1 MTAFHAFVTGLAG
14 RYSDIKQEQRNL
26 AGQEKLAQLELEK
39 QSIASGPQTKKY
51 GNMTYMRT
59 DPRDL
64 ANDDLKA
71 FQAVADYAN
80 MLDGASAEDIASLS
94 DAERKE
100 LEMNVKGTW
109 SAFTALQSPGTGGS
123 GDNLKEYYRIFPN
136 LDAFTKLP
144 DLHEYMLSSDPTKSI
159 TGDITY
165 DTEHEILG
173 IGNNEQGTPAI
184 FKPEDEESFKQE
196 SLTGN
201 ATNVPNSLIM
211 TPKKLGGK
219 YDFGGPEKEKQFY
232 SDINSILTS
241 RQFGGM
247 QDGEAQALMNNKSMP
262 WAGLAVYA
270 AYGYSTGGMDAQ
282 TFGKEMAELQAIY
295 GIDDEKI
302 MMVASRGLMKYTV
315 SPNAGNT
322 RALIE
327 RKNSDYTDQQQK
339 AIDNAAQQST
349 LIREDLL
356 DLIELYEKGV
366 YKTGPLGP
374 LESLARGVFTDEGS
388 ITNQLK
394 YLSED
399 SVKWT
404 NFEGV
409 DGAVKGNVAMGARTM
424 TTDSKQKGS
433 LAWHVAGLEESIRR
447 DKTTEGKDRYWDYDK
462 NGSGKGGWVRKT
474 KQGQGEGYRAR
485 KILEISLAYRLT
497 VLEQGSGGNTISD
510 KDFAKSLG
518 RIQSGLL
525 SSKEQVIDG
534 LKKELQLASRGMI
547 TTNIQASNPYN
558 WKVSKDLRY
567 LYGHFRTEKQN
578 LWSDIDRQY
587 NAFYGGGANKRID
600 SVNEVMANRVSYLRN
615 NLNFTLGVM
624 EKGKGLYEDLSEKE
638 MAWVLDDAGFFK
650 NVENKSGTS
659 SNNPV
664 TSNNETNN
672 NDNIVSGNLEGMTV
686 ANEQRNQLAGQGYI
700 NLPAQIDKRPTK
712 VIQKPFGLF
721 EDDLETVQKQWDTQ
735 YGQWYNEDGSLRD
748 GVSEI
753 PFEDLNKLFKDKKSK
768 IIKLLQNRVL
778 PRPDDLPLQVPAKPT
793 LAGDANVKRNQ
804 KELDLLK
811 ISRRNWEL
819 KYGKYYNPDGT
830 LILHPEEANKS
841 LTTRVKETF

>member
-1 MTAFHAFVTGLAG
+1 
-14 RYSDIKQEQRNL
+14 
-26 AGQEKLAQLELEK
+26 
-39 QSIASGPQTKKY
+39 
-51 GNMTYMRT
+51 
-59 DPRDL
+59 
-64 ANDDLKA
+64 
-71 FQAVADYAN
+71 
-80 MLDGASAEDIASLS
+80 
-94 DAERKE
+94 
-100 LEMNVKGTW
+100 
-109 SAFTALQSPGTGGS
+109 
-123 GDNLKEYYRIFPN
+123 
-136 LDAFTKLP
+136 
-144 DLHEYMLSSDPTKSI
+144 
-159 TGDITY
+159 
-165 DTEHEILG
+165 
-173 IGNNEQGTPAI
+173 
-184 FKPEDEESFKQE
+184 
-196 SLTGN
+196 
-201 ATNVPNSLIM
+201 
-211 TPKKLGGK
+211 
-219 YDFGGPEKEKQFY
+219 
-232 SDINSILTS
+232 
-241 RQFGGM
+241 
-247 QDGEAQALMNNKSMP
+247 
-262 WAGLAVYA
+262 
-270 AYGYSTGGMDAQ
+270 
-282 TFGKEMAELQAIY
+282 
-295 GIDDEKI
+295 
-302 MMVASRGLMKYTV
+302 
-315 SPNAGNT
+315 
-322 RALIE
+322 
-327 RKNSDYTDQQQK
+327 
-339 AIDNAAQQST
+339 
-349 LIREDLL
+349 
-356 DLIELYEKGV
+356 
-366 YKTGPLGP
+366 
-374 LESLARGVFTDEGS
+374 
-388 ITNQLK
+388 
-394 YLSED
+394 
-399 SVKWT
+399 
-404 NFEGV
+404 
-409 DGAVKGNVAMGARTM
+409 MGARTM